1 MANKRIVIGNLK
13 MSMSTSDVN
22 AYLKDISK
30 LENKQVVIC
39 PTSLYI
45 PYFVKHGF
53 YVGIQNVYKE
63 NNGAYTGE
71 VSPSQAYT
79 MGIRYA
85 LVGHSERRNYFK
97 ETNELINEKV
107 KACLNNKLKV
117 VLCIGESAE
126 EKSML
131 RTNRVLK
138 KQLMTCLDGI
148 KDIKNIFI
156 AYEPIWAIGTNVT
169 PTNDEIRTVV
179 SYIKQVVYDL
189 TNEDVAVLYGGS
201 VNDKNI
207 NTLNKIDNIAGFLVG
222 GASTDYKKFKTIIE
236 EVTK

>member
-39 PTSLYI
+39 PTALYI

-63 NNGAYTGE
+63 NSGAYTGE

>member
-63 NNGAYTGE
+63 NSGAYTGE

-156 AYEPIWAIGTNVT
+156 AYEPIWAIGTNIT